1 MALYRLNVT
10 LKISSQLQNYKDYVS
25 EEHRLLVVISKE
37 ASMDH
42 LTVAIKAA
50 YDSTQAYYQS
60 PYTKISLF
68 MNIRNNHGSLIPFN
82 LRVKDCF
89 DPLDHIECV
98 VLPQGISKRKA
109 STDVSNKQNNG
120 SKKSKT
126 EKTLLEMSESEYE
139 SEDDI
144 SANKNNVA
152 PAAETFN
159 EKTADKITHK
169 VANTVK
175 HNIKEVEEDEESS
188 EEDVQDA
195 DAQESESDNDQSDD
209 EDVESKEQ
217 EESDEEESDEEVEES
232 GKEEENANKEESDG
246 ESEEEEEEVTE
257 QEPEEESEDEVAET
271 EPQVE
276 SEEESEEEE
285 PAVEDQVESED
296 ESEEEEVEKPAE
308 KAESESEEESSEEEV
323 AESADESEEGDVEAN
338 DEADSEEA
346 SEDEDE
352 KVNDE
357 SESEEES
364 EEEVKAV
371 DEAESEE
378 EAEVEDEKVID
389 EAESEEESEE
399 EDVEAINEAE
409 SEEESEEEE
418 VKANTE
424 AESEEESE
432 EEDVKANTE
441 AESEEESEVEN
452 VETKEE
458 AADEESEE
466 EEVNSNDGADLENE
480 SEEEEEEEVKANDE
494 EESEEEPEEV
504 ESNEKIL
511 EGIVSDVTDIA
522 ESDEE
527 ELHEDEKMTNVGLS
541 SGQSQ
546 VPDSDEKLESGKD
559 VEMEESDSD
568 KVMDV
573 DQDRSGNATDSNM
586 GDNEETG
593 QTVESEVAVQ
603 KKDLETVEYQQNT
616 DLAGEI
622 EHSTQDKEI
631 DGMQEKSNNEFD
643 FELLGGDSA
652 QKQNKKAVT
661 YSKKPIRTP
670 HDRVTRSAK
679 SRSSSAN
686 SNLEIMEEDIF
697 SKMNGDVEPRA
708 SNGAD
713 SVKQLKEKYL
723 SEEPTQKEH
732 NLRSN
737 KAQQEL
743 NALEDIEAV
752 EEIET
757 EISLKESNTT
767 STNSMGMDVSGSP
780 LSSNRNDES
789 SQVLNVRDGYKSIGQ
804 PKPICFG
811 SDDED
816 EDVSYKPKTIDIS
829 KVQSKRMTQSSPCS
843 PGKVNKRLSQ
853 FSIPNALTDT
863 NEIQVVMD
871 SEEDEPMF
879 SKASISTGELLCE
892 PRVTEIAETETE
904 PDSQVY
910 SQVFASQP
918 FNATQLKVDLNPRNC
933 LSDIKNHTGNNFV
946 DRSTKSM
953 SFHSLFEFDSVV
965 NKAKSPVKAPAVL
978 SDDSSDSD
986 DSDDTS
992 TSEEENHGNSVR
1004 LAGKRKRKR
1013 KSILLQLAKTVEKP
1027 LPVKLIPEFLSK
1039 STDPSKSVF
1048 DPLLGSQSP
1057 SMLNSPL
1064 RRSTRR
1070 RNY

>member
-1 MALYRLNVT
+1 
-10 LKISSQLQNYKDYVS
+10 
-25 EEHRLLVVISKE
+25 
-37 ASMDH
+37 MDH

-209 EDVESKEQ
+209 EDVESNEQ

-232 GKEEENANKEESDG
+232 GKEEEEG
-246 ESEEEEEEVTE
+246 TE

-285 PAVEDQVESED
+285 PVVEDQVESED

-378 EAEVEDEKVID
+378 EAEVEDEKVND

-399 EDVEAINEAE
+399 EDVEEINEAE

-432 EEDVKANTE
+432 EEDVKAIVET
-441 AESEEESEVEN
+441 ESEEESEVEN
-452 VETKEE
+452 VETKKE
-458 AADEESEE
+458 
-466 EEVNSNDGADLENE
+466 ADLENE
-480 SEEEEEEEVKANDE
+480 SEEEEKEEVKANDE

-504 ESNEKIL
+504 ESKEKIL

-573 DQDRSGNATDSNM
+573 DQDRSDNATDSNV

-723 SEEPTQKEH
+723 SEEPTQKRHNLRSHKSDSVEQLKEKYLDNEPKQKEH

-918 FNATQLKVDLNPRNC
+918 FNATQLKVDPNPRNC

-992 TSEEENHGNSVR
+992 TSEEENHGNAVR

-1013 KSILLQLAKTVEKP
+1013 KSILLQLAKTG
-1027 LPVKLIPEFLSK
+1027 I
-1039 STDPSKSVF
+1039 
-1048 DPLLGSQSP
+1048 
-1057 SMLNSPL
+1057 
-1064 RRSTRR
+1064 
-1070 RNY
+1070 